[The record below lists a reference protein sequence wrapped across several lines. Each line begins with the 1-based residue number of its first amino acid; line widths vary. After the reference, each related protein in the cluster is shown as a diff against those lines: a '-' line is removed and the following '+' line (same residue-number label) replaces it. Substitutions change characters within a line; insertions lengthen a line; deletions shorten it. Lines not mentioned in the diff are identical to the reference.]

1 MSVYLLDV
9 DVEKYQK
16 LIVADEVADR
26 RLAWE
31 KYNFEGRPLPAGI
44 ELPPVEPIKDDLD
57 EGKPLGDTAHL
68 AAGVA
73 VFSEKAV
80 LALGDLLRPHGQV
93 LPLKCKEGKFYAF
106 NVTRVLDGL
115 DLEKSSIERFPSSGR
130 VMQVYRYVFKTDVI
144 GGYPIFKIKY
154 GPNSDL
160 LRGELFVS
168 DEFVDRVKATGLTG
182 FRFEKLA

>member
-1 MSVYLLDV
+1 MSVYLLGV
-9 DVEKYQK
+9 DVENYRNLTLAGK
-16 LIVADEVADR
+16 LAEDYRAWDR
-26 RLAWE
+26 
-31 KYNFEGRPLPAGI
+31 FEFDGRSLPADV
-44 ELPPVEPIKDDLD
+44 ELPPIEPMGGDLN
-57 EGKPLGDTAHL
+57 EGLPLGDTAHL

-73 VFSEKAV
+73 VFSEKAI